1 MFKRTF
7 WTLSAWS
14 DHRSLY
20 AYSAAEPHVS
30 TMRRKRAVMR
40 DSTFVF
46 WETKAADVPIGWPE
60 AQRRIAEDDE
70 AKAGSG
76 QE

>member
-1 MFKRTF
+1 
-7 WTLSAWS
+7 
-14 DHRSLY
+14 
-20 AYSAAEPHVS
+20 
-30 TMRRKRAVMR
+30 MRRKRAVMR